1 MIKKLRKKILEIS
14 YKAKACHIGSA
25 LSCVEIILAID
36 KVKKKKDIFLFGKA
50 SGVSTYYCLLAE
62 KGIIPENK
70 LAYYLKYYP
79 LASKK
84 VPGII
89 HSVGSVGHG
98 LSVAVGLAFADKT
111 RNVYCLISDGD
122 LNEGSTW
129 EATLFAS
136 HHKLKNLI
144 VVVDYNK
151 LQACGKTEDILD
163 LDPLPA
169 KFKAFNWDAV
179 GVDGHDIN
187 KLKKVLTSSKKT
199 AKIVIAKTLK
209 GKGVDFLENSVH
221 SHYKNLD
228 SLLLNKAL
236 KQL

>member
-1 MIKKLRKKILEIS
+1 M
-14 YKAKACHIGSA
+14 
-25 LSCVEIILAID
+25 
-36 KVKKKKDIFLFGKA
+36 
-50 SGVSTYYCLLAE
+50 
-62 KGIIPENK
+62 
-70 LAYYLKYYP
+70 
-79 LASKK
+79 
-84 VPGII
+84 PGII

-129 EATLFAS
+129 EALLFAG

-151 LQACGKTEDILD
+151 LQACGKTEDILN

-179 GVDGHDIN
+179 EVDGHDIN
-187 KLKKVLTSSKKT
+187 KLKKTLTASKKT

-221 SHYKNLD
+221 SHYKNLS
-228 SLLLNKAL
+228 SLLLQRAL